1 MSLFG
6 STKVKE
12 CIIASIHKV
21 NQIPGYSA
29 YEIAVKHGFKGTEAE
44 WVASLKGEKGDTGT
58 LESHTGFDSLG
69 NKIVNVAT
77 PEADTDAV
85 NKAYVDGKFESSL
98 QRSGGNLTTDSNGI
112 VKTNLAVFDHE
123 IVSMYTIGSNVV
135 CHPFMYGDS
144 WGAVITDALT
154 REPVANTTFDCYI
167 VSRPVIVGK

>member
-12 CIIASIHKV
+12 CIIGNIHKV

-29 YEIAVKHGFKGTEAE
+29 YEIAVKHGYKGTEEE

-58 LESHTGFDSLG
+58 VESHTGFDSLG
-69 NKIVNVAT
+69 NRIKNVAT

-85 NKAYVDGKFESSL
+85 NKAYVDAKFEPRL
-98 QRSGGNLTTDSNGI
+98 NHRNFTLTTDSNGI
-112 VKTNLAVFDHE
+112 VKTNLAVFEED
-123 IVSMYTIGSNVV
+123 IVSMYTIGGNVV

-144 WGAVITDALT
+144 WGAVITNALT
-154 REPVANTTFDCYI
+154 REPVANTTLNCYV
-167 VSRPVIVGK
+167 VSRVWA